1 MDMNLFQ
8 TMVYGLVSGIAEIL
22 PISSQAHRLLIL
34 KLFGQSREPELL
46 RLLIDL
52 WVLAALYVGCQ
63 TNIVRI
69 LRARRLARIPKSRRK
84 RPLDTKS
91 LMDSRMRRTMLIPVI
106 IVSSFYQKLSTLVT
120 SMLVMA
126 LLLFLNGLVL
136 YIPQFL
142 PGSNRDSR
150 TLSRVEGFAMG
161 LSGTLSVIPGFS
173 GVGAAVS
180 VGSVCGVERSYALD
194 MTLMMDISV
203 CIGFVIYDLL
213 GLVSSGIGMLSFSM
227 FVSYIL
233 AAVAAFGT
241 ATLGIKVMRGLASDT
256 GYSCFAYYCWGLAL
270 FTFIMNLLA

>member
-52 WVLAALYVGCQ
+52 GVLAALYVGCQ

-91 LMDSRMRRTMLIPVI
+91 LMDFRMLRTMLVPVV
-106 IVSSFYQKLSTLVT
+106 IVFFFYQKLDNLVS
-120 SMLVMA
+120 SMLVVA
-126 LLLFLNGLVL
+126 LLLLLNGIIL

-150 TLSRVEGFAMG
+150 TLSRIQGFLVG
-161 LSGTLSVIPGFS
+161 LGGSLSVIPGLS
-173 GVGAAVS
+173 GVGAAMS
-180 VGSVCGVERSYALD
+180 IGSVCGMDRTYALN
-194 MTLMMDISV
+194 MTLMMDIAVSV
-203 CIGFVIYDLL
+203 GIVIFDFLA
-213 GLVSSGIGMLSFSM
+213 LVSSGVGVFGFGIL
-227 FVSYIL
+227 VSYIL
-233 AAVAAFGT
+233 AALAAFGA
-241 ATLGIKVMRGLASDT
+241 ATLGIKVMRMLALNI
-256 GYSCFAYYCWGLAL
+256 GYSLFAYYCWGLAM
-270 FTFIMNLLA
+270 FTFILNLLA